1 MPLVQMFAVHNGG
14 ATMGLTGGMICF
26 NLELERCR
34 VIWSRPTI
42 GCDTRL
48 PCCRLNRT
56 NLSGCKANIPW
67 RLRTPD
73 HQEDFA
79 AQTKMGNWIDAAM
92 TLCPRI

>member
-1 MPLVQMFAVHNGG
+1 MMSLVQMFAVHNGG

-56 NLSGCKANIPW
+56 NLSGC
-67 RLRTPD
+67 RLRTPER
-73 HQEDFA
+73 EDFA